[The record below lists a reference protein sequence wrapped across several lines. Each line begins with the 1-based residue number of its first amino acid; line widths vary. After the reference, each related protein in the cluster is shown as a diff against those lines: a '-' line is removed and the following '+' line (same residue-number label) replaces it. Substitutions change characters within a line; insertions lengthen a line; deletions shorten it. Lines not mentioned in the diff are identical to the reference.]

1 MPGWLTA
8 TLRWVIAIAV
18 AVGLFVTLGPLV
30 VEQIGDAVGVNRGE
44 EELPEVETAV
54 GPPPLEA
61 GRVRAVADAAVSLGV
76 VQQLSTRTVNVGP
89 GGMETVLF
97 GFEPVPSD
105 PACLSGV
112 ALEVFLHG
120 GVETSV
126 HALPA
131 RVDDLR
137 ELDDGEPL
145 PANYLLDRTDPGTAY
160 TTGAGGWLRFQVR
173 GPYQLAARAAGEDAP
188 VVLAVRLP
196 NNAEPGDTVTLS
208 TIDDRPARLRWAA
221 VEGCELDPVTDE
233 ADPLPGEGDDGD
245 GTDT

>member
-1 MPGWLTA
+1 MPGWLAA

-30 VEQIGDAVGVNRGE
+30 VDQVGDAVGIGRGE
-44 EELPEVETAV
+44 EELPEIETAV

-61 GRVRAVADAAVSLGV
+61 GRVEAVANAAVSLGTV
-76 VQQLSTRTVNVGP
+76 RQLSTRTVNVGP
-89 GGMETVLF
+89 GGLETLLL

-112 ALEVFLHG
+112 ALEVFLHD

-173 GPYQLAARAAGEDAP
+173 GAYQLAARAAAEDAP

-196 NNAEPGDTVTLS
+196 TEAEPGDSITLS
-208 TIDDRPARLRWAA
+208 TIEDRPARLRWAA

-233 ADPLPGEGDDGD
+233 ADPLPGEGDDD
-245 GTDT
+245 GS

>member
-8 TLRWVIAIAV
+8 TLRWAIALAV
-18 AVGLFVTLGPLV
+18 AVGLFLTLGPLV
-30 VEQIGDAVGVNRGE
+30 IQQIGDAVGVDRGE
-44 EELPEVETAV
+44 EDLPEIETTV
-54 GPPPLEA
+54 GPPPLKA
-61 GRVRAVADAAVSLGV
+61 GRVRAVADAAVSLGA
-76 VQQLSTRTVNVGP
+76 VQQLSTRTVSVGP
-89 GGMETVLF
+89 GGKETLLF

-137 ELDDGEPL
+137 EIDDGEPL
-145 PANYLLDRTDPGTAY
+145 PANYLLDRTEPGTAY

-173 GPYQLAARAAGEDAP
+173 GAYQLAARAAGEDAP

-221 VEGCELDPVTDE
+221 VEGCELDPVTDDV
-233 ADPLPGEGDDGD
+233 DPLPGERDDGD
-245 GTDT
+245 GNGT